1 MKWSNFTYL
10 VKQGFG
16 SIWKNKLMSFASF
29 CIILVSMLLTGI
41 SSLAMMNLNII
52 ISNIEELNDVVVFM
66 DKGVAE
72 EQINTL
78 HEKLKQTPNVRE
90 VKYRSSDEALEEF
103 KQRYDKD
110 YSVIFDKLFEN
121 PMPESFIIKLD
132 DISLISNTVDN
143 ISTFN
148 DVETVNAPY
157 EFARF
162 LVNMRATLMII
173 FGFVLFA
180 LIVVSLIII
189 SNAVRTSV
197 FIRRKEINIMKY
209 VGATNTFIRTPFF
222 VEGMIIGLIAGV
234 ICWLLTKLSYNSV
247 MDLFNSN
254 TALFTAFGIHDNI
267 QFNEISLVVLLL
279 YCGFGAALSAFGTMI
294 SMGKHLKV

>member
-234 ICWLLTKLSYNSV
+234 
-247 MDLFNSN
+247 
-254 TALFTAFGIHDNI
+254 
-267 QFNEISLVVLLL
+267 L
-279 YCGFGAALSAFGTMI
+279 YVGCPLNCRITR
-294 SMGKHLKV
+294 